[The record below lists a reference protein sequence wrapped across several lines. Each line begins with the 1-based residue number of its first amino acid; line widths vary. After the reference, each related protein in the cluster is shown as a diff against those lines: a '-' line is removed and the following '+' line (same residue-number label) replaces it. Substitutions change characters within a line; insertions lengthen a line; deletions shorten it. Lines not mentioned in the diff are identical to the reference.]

1 MWLFCTL
8 NANGKV
14 KREINIGRQAFFAVI
29 ILTKDGW
36 TILNQVANQKISHS

>member
-14 KREINIGRQAFFAVI
+14 KREINIGRFMLCRNHADVQWKE
-29 ILTKDGW
+29 IL
-36 TILNQVANQKISHS
+36 IEICEQKKSRK